1 MIAEEEDRYEKE
13 KFGEE
18 VKECAEGQTGEEEEG
33 GKLRKRKKE
42 GAGAEGRRDEE
53 KAAANN

>member
-18 VKECAEGQTGEEEEG
+18 VKSVQKGRLAKKKREES
-33 GKLRKRKKE
+33 
-42 GAGAEGRRDEE
+42 
-53 KAAANN
+53 